1 MNLIGHLLPPLP
13 STSSQPSTTKTSLCL
28 QIPVTTSLNPNP
40 KPILLSKLLSLA
52 LAATLSSPLPS
63 LAIPSLNSQ
72 SFQLPP
78 SPTTPFSESK
88 TLETGLENG
97 KIRPCPSTNPGCVS
111 TNPKSSS
118 FAFPW
123 TIPENSSGNA
133 IQPSTT
139 KTSLCLQ
146 IPVTTSL
153 NPNPKPIL
161 LSKLLSLA
169 LAATL
174 SSPLPSLAIPS
185 LNSQSF
191 QLPPSPTTPFSESK
205 TLETGLE
212 NGKIRPCPST
222 NPGCVSTNPKSSS
235 FAFPWTIPENSSGNA
250 IQKLQEAILK
260 TQKNAKIQVVEDT
273 PNGQYLQAEVDDG
286 GFGRDVLEFLVKGDV
301 VAYRSIATKV
311 TYVYPF
317 TTALGDSKG
326 QEERMKKIID
336 QLGWYAPSFDTM
348 D

>member
-13 STSSQPSTTKTSLCL
+13 STSSKPSTPKTSLCL
-28 QIPVTTSLNPNP
+28 QIPETTSLNPNP

-63 LAIPSLNSQ
+63 LAIPSFNSQ

-133 IQPSTT
+133 IQMCLDMNSGIPLKPDMINGCSQDFSITYHLYIGVT
-139 KTSLCLQ
+139 CTSISRAFFNPNQ
-146 IPVTTSL
+146 KIPV
-153 NPNPKPIL
+153 
-161 LSKLLSLA
+161 
-169 LAATL
+169 
-174 SSPLPSLAIPS
+174 
-185 LNSQSF
+185 
-191 QLPPSPTTPFSESK
+191 
-205 TLETGLE
+205 
-212 NGKIRPCPST
+212 
-222 NPGCVSTNPKSSS
+222 
-235 FAFPWTIPENSSGNA
+235 
-250 IQKLQEAILK
+250 KLQEAILK